1 MQRRE
6 RGVRIQSDGKPT
18 MSTYILTLTTL
29 LLSNLFVSLAQHM
42 RVETDTFG
50 SSNSA
55 GVKGFEAVRKGNDE

>member
-1 MQRRE
+1 
-6 RGVRIQSDGKPT
+6 